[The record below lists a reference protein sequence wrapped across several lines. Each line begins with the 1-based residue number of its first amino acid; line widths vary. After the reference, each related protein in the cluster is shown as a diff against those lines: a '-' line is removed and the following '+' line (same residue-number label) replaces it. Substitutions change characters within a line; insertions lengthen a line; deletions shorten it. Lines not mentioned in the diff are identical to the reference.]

1 MWAWWKLWLGN
12 RERWIF
18 FSAPFKGGREGVFG
32 VNNGS
37 GVTVTAGASAAEALV
52 TAEVIATTILVAQE
66 TVLVAARGGV
76 GVKDENGGVDL

>member
-1 MWAWWKLWLGN
+1 M
-12 RERWIF
+12 
-18 FSAPFKGGREGVFG
+18 FG

-66 TVLVAARGGV
+66 TESVLKMKTVVSVFRSGALHTTILTSKPKQV
-76 GVKDENGGVDL
+76 

>member
-1 MWAWWKLWLGN
+1 M
-12 RERWIF
+12 
-18 FSAPFKGGREGVFG
+18 FG

-76 GVKDENGGVDL
+76 GVKDENGGAGL